1 MNSVINTSPMNKQYN
16 HSPGFKKQHP
26 YNPDVSMSL
35 KNSMNPKG
43 SNCENI
49 N

>member
-1 MNSVINTSPMNKQYN
+1 MNSVINTSPMNEQYN

-43 SNCENI
+43 SK
-49 N
+49 